1 MIAAAVAADST
12 KFNFSFAVLTH
23 ATDENSPQTDCH
35 RHFESVHQISR
46 LVVAGT
52 VAQFVA
58 VDRKR

>member
-1 MIAAAVAADST
+1 MIAAAAAADST

-23 ATDENSPQTDCH
+23 ATDENSPQTDC